1 MNVKIFL
8 EIISHECLAGYTY
21 CRELLPCQSISIE
34 IKLFRIFLR
43 VLDSRTSTSINIAAY
58 IPPYPSHCPC
68 CLSQLREHDTDDEK
82 AVELEAA
89 LKIKCGTFFGR
100 GKTLFGLATCYLLD
114 AA

>member
-1 MNVKIFL
+1 MFSWLHILPRVTASPLVHDRYIFY
-8 EIISHECLAGYTY
+8 H
-21 CRELLPCQSISIE
+21 E